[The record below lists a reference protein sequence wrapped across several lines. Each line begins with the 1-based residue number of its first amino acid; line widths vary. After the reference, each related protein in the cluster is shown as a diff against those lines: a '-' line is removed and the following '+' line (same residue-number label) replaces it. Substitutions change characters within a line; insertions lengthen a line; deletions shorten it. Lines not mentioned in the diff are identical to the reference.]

1 MIRQSFNGDWNIVEG
16 GSLFDHLRG
25 VGTSST
31 PVDLPHDAMIHETPD
46 PDDVSGGQTG
56 FYPGGQYVYVKVFTP
71 PADWADRDV
80 YLEFEGVYMTARV
93 YINGCHAATNLY
105 GYGGFLVKAD
115 PLLRWGQANEIK
127 VIANNPAPNSR
138 WYSGSGIYRNVNLMV
153 GNEVHILPNGVRATT
168 KLATA
173 EEAILDVETR
183 LTNLTRRRQR
193 IALKTVLT
201 RDGEVVRED
210 TLRVGLFSQDEET
223 LYQSLHIDD
232 PQLWSPD
239 APNLYDLT
247 VQVLRDG
254 EVLDTFNTRIGL
266 RTLTLDVKH
275 GLRINGAS
283 VKQRGACIHH
293 DNGVIG
299 AATFAAAELRRA
311 RQLKEAGF
319 NAVRSAHHPMSPELL
334 DACDEVGL
342 IVMDELADVWYEQ
355 KNVNDFSSFF
365 ELCWAEQVAR
375 MVEKDYN
382 HPCVVLYSTGNEIID
397 LGHETGGRINRRL
410 CNRFRALDPTR
421 FTTTAVNGLMNVMGS
436 GNMERVVGDLL
447 SQGGGVPAEMA
458 SGEGGV
464 GGMNMI
470 MKLFSTDAFAVHP
483 VVSEVLEEPAQAADI
498 AGYNY
503 LTGRH
508 GELERRLHPNKTV
521 LGTETYPDDIV
532 RLWRVV
538 EDNAH
543 VLGDYTWTGYDY
555 LGEAGCGIFYYDGT
569 VNFSSHFPDRAAY
582 IGDIDLIG
590 TRRPIS
596 YLRETVFGLRDRPY
610 IAVIRMDKFGLPHSK
625 TDWMYKDNIA
635 SWTWPGFEGKPTE
648 AEIYSTSEEVELYLN
663 GVSLGRKHTGRA
675 HGFTAVYPVTYAPGE
690 LLAVA
695 YNGGKETGRFSLHTA
710 GDETTLRAEADKDT
724 LCSDGSDLA
733 FVTAR
738 LTDAEGID
746 KPFEKRRVSVSV
758 EGAGVLQGFG
768 SADPQPTNSYEDTVW
783 DTWDGKVMAV
793 VRSKRAPGD
802 IRVTFTAEGITPVEV
817 KLKAE

>member
-1 MIRQSFNGDWNIVEG
+1 MIRQRFNDGWSIAEG
-16 GSLFDHLRG
+16 VGLFDQLRG
-25 VGTSST
+25 GGTPST
-31 PVDLPHDAMIHETPD
+31 PVELPHDAMIHEKPN

-56 FYPGGQYVYVKVFTP
+56 FYPGGQYIYVKAFTP
-71 PADWADRDV
+71 PPAWAGRDV
-80 YLEFEGVYMTARV
+80 YIEFEGVYMTAMV
-93 YINGCHAATNLY
+93 YINGCHAATNLH

-115 PLLRWGQANEIK
+115 PLLRWGEPNEIR
-127 VIANNPAPNSR
+127 VIANNPTPNSR

-153 GNEVHILPNGVRATT
+153 GGDVHVLPNGVRATT

-183 LTNLTRRRQR
+183 LVNLTRCRQR
-193 IALKTVLT
+193 IEVKTVLS
-201 RDGEVVRED
+201 RGGEIVKAD

-223 LYQSLHIDD
+223 LCQSLHIDA
-232 PQLWSPD
+232 PRLWSPD
-239 APNLYDLT
+239 EPNLYELT

-254 EVLDTFNTRIGL
+254 EVLDTSTARIGL
-266 RTLTLDVKH
+266 RTLTLDVAH
-275 GLRINGAS
+275 GLRINGVG

-311 RQLKEAGF
+311 RQLKAAGF
-319 NAVRSAHHPMSPELL
+319 NAIRSAHHPMSPEML

-342 IVMDELADVWYEQ
+342 MVMDELSDVWYEQ
-355 KNVNDFSSFF
+355 KNANDFSSFF
-365 ELCWAEQVAR
+365 ELCWEAQIAR

-436 GNMERVVGDLL
+436 GNMARVVGELL
-447 SQGGGVPAEMA
+447 ARRGVDPAGMA
-458 SGEGGV
+458 AEGGV
-464 GGMNMI
+464 GGMNMM
-470 MKLFSTDAFAVHP
+470 MKLFSSDDFAVHP

-508 GELERRLHPNKTV
+508 GELERMLHPNKTV
-521 LGTETYPDDIV
+521 LGTETYPADIV

-538 EDNAH
+538 EENSH

-569 VNFSSHFPDRAAY
+569 VNFSSHFPDRVAY

-596 YLRETVFGLRDRPY
+596 YLRQTVFGLRDAPY
-610 IAVIRMDKFGLPHSK
+610 IAVIRMDRYGLPHSQ

-635 SWTWPGFEGKPTE
+635 SWTWPGFEGRPTE
-648 AEIYSTSEEVELYLN
+648 VEIYSTAEEVELFLN
-663 GVSLGRKHTGRA
+663 GVSLGRRPAGRE

-695 YNGGKETGRFSLHTA
+695 YAGGKETGRFALRTA
-710 GDETTLRAEADKDT
+710 GDETVLRAESDRTTLRA
-724 LCSDGSDLA
+724 DGADLA
-733 FVTAR
+733 FITAR
-738 LTDAEGID
+738 LSDSNGVD
-746 KPFEKRRVSVSV
+746 KPFEKRSVSV
-758 EGAGVLQGFG
+758 CVEGSGILQGYG
-768 SADPQPTNSYEDTVW
+768 SANPQPANSYDDTAW
-783 DTWDGKVMAV
+783 DTWDGRVMAV
-793 VRSKRAPGD
+793 VRSTRAPGD
-802 IRVTFTAEGITPVEV
+802 IRVTFAAEGLAPVEIV
-817 KLKAE
+817 LKAE